1 MTEESTAVPTKEQL
15 ARFFL
20 DAQHPATTA
29 WVEPARRLALLAE
42 QRETDV
48 LLALDREV
56 AEQRAKHFAPSHR
69 AEDFLNRWAA
79 VSDDLQAMLS
89 IRYEGL
95 DVSKP
100 FVDATVTSRPLT
112 ESDFDAMVAAAL
124 EAYGSLQP
132 RYVRIWSREPFGT
145 FARAGADKRFVAAP
159 LTDLRTSTEP
169 PDDLQLVTSTD
180 LRHYDDARAAY
191 DAVDEAHPDHRD
203 QAQLQSRESFED
215 CLEEGELFDVT
226 VGGAWAGYVA
236 VAAEGETLGLPAY
249 VVQELVLSAAARG
262 RGLGRYLATLLA
274 RALPEAGDVSVLLGT
289 VHQDNHGALSAA
301 LEGGR
306 VDVGGWLQL
315 PCR

>member
-1 MTEESTAVPTKEQL
+1 
-15 ARFFL
+15 
-20 DAQHPATTA
+20 
-29 WVEPARRLALLAE
+29 
-42 QRETDV
+42 
-48 LLALDREV
+48 
-56 AEQRAKHFAPSHR
+56 
-69 AEDFLNRWAA
+69 
-79 VSDDLQAMLS
+79 MLS

-169 PDDLQLVTSTD
+169 PDDLELVTSTD

-249 VVQELVLSAAARG
+249 VVQELVLAERARG